1 MEEEK
6 KINVHQIFWY
16 FVLFSMLGL
25 AIETLYAR
33 FTMGIWESRKG
44 FIWGPFCPIYG
55 VGGTCLIILLNK
67 VDKKNYFK
75 LFILGYLIGSV
86 VEYLLS
92 YCIEAIYGARFWDY
106 SCVGKDINGRI
117 CLLYSL
123 FWGFLTIGMMRFV
136 KPRMDKLVNKIS
148 GKIKWPIEI
157 AFALFLLID
166 MLVTI
171 WSINTYE
178 NRAIATYYNETIET
192 KNNNSIISKIEND
205 YFTNERMEKTFPNLR
220 TKDRESNQ
228 VYVRD
233 LLKNN
238 P

>member
-33 FTMGIWESRKG
+33 VTMGIWESRKG

-148 GKIKWPIEI
+148 GKIKWCR
-157 AFALFLLID
+157 FKID
-166 MLVTI
+166 M
-171 WSINTYE
+171 SQQ
-178 NRAIATYYNETIET
+178 IE
-192 KNNNSIISKIEND
+192 K
-205 YFTNERMEKTFPNLR
+205 
-220 TKDRESNQ
+220 
-228 VYVRD
+228 
-233 LLKNN
+233 
-238 P
+238 